1 MFVRVL
7 FAAGLAIGGT
17 ALWGGMAY
25 YATPLVERP
34 FSPLHELYAPTGL
47 VGQGFGII
55 GTLLVVVGVALY
67 AARKRVPFLARVG
80 KLRDWLHFH
89 IFLCLLGPF
98 LILLHT
104 TFKFGGFVA
113 ISFWSMALVVGSG
126 VFGRYVYV
134 WIPKTMNGRF
144 LGAEEVRQQMHELLR
159 EVENQIDLTAD
170 QLLGILRPSREA
182 AAGASIPARAKR
194 EAAQVPREP
203 VHALQGAAPISHKE
217 LHGVAGSIDALF
229 QDAASAVE
237 SPPVL
242 VAAQS
247 APANAP
253 EDRRSQPRSG
263 PDRRQRGRPRLGI
276 LGAIGASARYRFGRR
291 RERARFHTELSAA
304 GVAEPLRS
312 RIVGH
317 LEAEGRIEQQLHL
330 LQPFQRAFRYW
341 HAFHLPLTI
350 VMFVVL
356 IGHVGVALAFGYT
369 WIF

>member
-7 FAAGLAIGGT
+7 TVVGLAIGGIS
-17 ALWGGMAY
+17 LWGGSAY
-25 YATPLVERP
+25 YLTPPPERP
-34 FSPLHELYAPTGL
+34 FSPLHGLYAPTGL

-55 GTLLVVVGVALY
+55 GTLMIVTGVALY
-67 AARKRVPFLARVG
+67 AARKRISFLARVG

-144 LGAEEVRQQMHELLR
+144 LGAEEVRQQMHGLLR
-159 EVENQIDLTAD
+159 EVEGQIGLTAD
-170 QLLGILRPSREA
+170 QLLRILRPSPQA
-182 AAGASIPARAKR
+182 ATTPSVPVLAVSGTASALLQDGPPA
-194 EAAQVPREP
+194 PRE
-203 VHALQGAAPISHKE
+203 LR
-217 LHGVAGSIDALF
+217 GVAGSIDALF
-229 QDAASAVE
+229 QAASPLE
-237 SPPVL
+237 TSPRDFGGQDEQ
-242 VAAQS
+242 AD
-247 APANAP
+247 APA
-253 EDRRSQPRSG
+253 DRRSQPRPG
-263 PDRRQRGRPRLGI
+263 PDRRRRGRPRLGI
-276 LGAIGASARYRFGRR
+276 LGAVGASLRYRFGRR
-291 RERARFHTELSAA
+291 RERARFHRELSAA
-304 GVAEPLRS
+304 GVSEPMRS

-341 HAFHLPLTI
+341 HAFHRPLTI

-356 IGHVGVALAFGYT
+356 VGHVGVAIAFGYT